1 MRICSSG
8 NISCSSVCLGVDQET
23 VVVRCR
29 TMCEDMQPKFTGTL
43 QLPGRVELALEGSV
57 LRFCAY

>member
-1 MRICSSG
+1 M
-8 NISCSSVCLGVDQET
+8 VET

-43 QLPGRVELALEGSV
+43 QLPRRVELALEGSV
-57 LRFCAY
+57 LRFYAYLFPEETEKVQ